1 MSHDYRGFQDK
12 IGADMATASAA
23 AAGMDRGQK
32 GSKLRIRQSDLE
44 QLIPSGALVEFVPT
58 TGHKLKFGDIVLV
71 RNGNEFS
78 LRRFCS
84 FQILKAGAMVAVARA
99 NPPKME
105 TYPDTALVGKVTK
118 VEGKGGAYDPLKK
131 ESQLVKWRNEWTFFG
146 TSSMF
151 KRLAHNLQVFGKMM
165 KKK

>member
-23 AAGMDRGQK
+23 AAGMDRGAK

-44 QLIPSGALVEFVPT
+44 TLIPSGALVEFVPS
-58 TGHKLKFGDIVLV
+58 TGHKLKFGDIVLI
-71 RNGNEFS
+71 RNGSEFS
-78 LRRFCS
+78 LRRFVG
-84 FQILKAGAMVAVARA
+84 FQIVKGGAKVSVARA
-99 NPPKME
+99 NPPKLE
-105 TYPDTALVGKVTK
+105 IYPDTSIVGKVTK
-118 VEGKGGAYDPLKK
+118 VEAKGVSYDPLKK

-151 KRLAHNLQVFGKMM
+151 SRIGHNLKIFGKMM